1 MTQDLTAIPLTSIT
15 GEPASLTSYAGHV
28 LMIVNVASKCGL
40 TTQYEALER
49 LFQAYHNRG
58 FFVLGFPSNDF
69 ADQEPGSDA
78 EIAAFCKSTYDV
90 TFPMFA
96 KISVSGA
103 NRHPLYTALI
113 EAWPEAR
120 HLPDS
125 GFRERLVSRGR
136 TPADP
141 PEVMWNF
148 EKFIVGPSGAVTARF
163 GSDVTPDDPM
173 VVDEIEK
180 QLKILWG

>member
-1 MTQDLTAIPLTSIT
+1 MTQTLTTIPLKSID
-15 GEPASLTSYAGHV
+15 GEDASLASYAGHV
-28 LMIVNVASKCGL
+28 IMIVNVASKCGL
-40 TTQYEALER
+40 TQQYAALEN
-49 LFQAYHNRG
+49 LFQIYHNRG

-96 KISVSGA
+96 KISVSGE
-103 NRHPLYTALI
+103 NRHPLYSALI
-113 EAWPEAR
+113 EACPETTR
-120 HLPDS
+120 HPDS
-125 GFRERLVSRGR
+125 GFRERLLSRGR

-148 EKFIVGPSGAVTARF
+148 EKFIIGPSGTVTARF
-163 GSDVTPDDPM
+163 ASDVVPDDPM
-173 VVDEIEK
+173 IVDEIEK